1 MNRNGLSM
9 KYKRIDKTGDEL
21 SILGYGCMRYP
32 RENGRINFEETKKQ
46 IRTAIN
52 NGVNYFDTAY
62 MYPQSEEVLGKILS
76 NGYREKVKIATKAHI
91 LRIKNIEDMK
101 KVFQTQL
108 KRLQTSYIDYYLLHD
123 ITLKDWENFKKMGVL
138 SFLENEKR
146 KGRIKNLGFSFHG
159 NINNFKKILD
169 GYDWDMT
176 LIQYN
181 YIDENYQVGEE
192 GLEYASSKNVGIM
205 IMEPLRGG
213 MLINK
218 LSKES
223 KKLIEDFPIKK
234 SPAEWA
240 LRWLW
245 NDERIDVVISGMSS
259 QEDIMENV
267 SIASEVKPNS
277 LNESELELINKLKK
291 NFKDN
296 VAVDCTG
303 CGYCLP
309 CPSGVDIP
317 LSFSY
322 YNDKKIF
329 KRRIYYSVFYLLKTV
344 ENRSYASLCVK
355 CGVCEKKCPQNI
367 PIMKE
372 LDNVKSNLETW
383 YYKLLYKTFKI
394 VERIR

>member
-1 MNRNGLSM
+1 M
-9 KYKRIDKTGDEL
+9 KYKKIDKTGDEL

-32 RENGRINFEETKKQ
+32 HKNGRINFEETEKQ
-46 IRTAIN
+46 IRIAID

-62 MYPQSEEVLGKILS
+62 IYPQSEEVLGKILS
-76 NGYREKVKIATKAHI
+76 EGYREKVKIATKTHI
-91 LRIKNIEDMK
+91 SKIKSMERLK
-101 KVFQTQL
+101 KVFQRQL
-108 KRLQTSYIDYYLLHD
+108 KRLQTDYIDYYLLHD
-123 ITLKDWENFKKMGVL
+123 ITLEDWGKFKEIGIL
-138 SFLENEKR
+138 TFIEKE
-146 KGRIKNLGFSFHG
+146 KKKNRIKNFGFSFHG

-169 GYDWDMT
+169 DYDDWDMT

-223 KKLIEDFPIKK
+223 KKLIKNFPIKR

-240 LRWLW
+240 LKWLW

-259 QEDIMENV
+259 QEDIMENIA
-267 SIASEVKPNS
+267 IASEVEPNS
-277 LNESELELINKLKK
+277 LNEDEFELINKLRN
-291 NFKDN
+291 NFKNN

-309 CPSGVDIP
+309 CPYGVDIP

-322 YNDKKIF
+322 YNDKIIF
-329 KRRIYYSVFYLLKTV
+329 KRGVYYSVFYLLKTT
-344 ENRSYASLCVK
+344 ENKSYASVCAK
-355 CGVCEKKCPQNI
+355 CGVCESKCPQNI

-372 LDNVKSNLETW
+372 LDNVNSNLETW
-383 YYKLLYKTFKI
+383 YYKLLYKIFKF
-394 VERIR
+394 VQRVR

>member
-1 MNRNGLSM
+1 MIVM
-9 KYKRIDKTGDEL
+9 KYRKIDKTGDEL

-32 RENGRINFEETKKQ
+32 RKNGRINFEETKKQ
-46 IRTAIN
+46 IITAID

-62 MYPQSEEVLGKILS
+62 LYPQSEEVLGKILS
-76 NGYREKVKIATKAHI
+76 ESYREKIKIATKTHI
-91 LRIKNIEDMK
+91 SKINGMEDLK
-101 KVFQTQL
+101 KVFRTQL
-108 KRLQTSYIDYYLLHD
+108 KRLQTDYIDYYLLHD
-123 ITLKDWENFKKMGVL
+123 ITFEDWEKFKEIGVL
-138 SFLENEKR
+138 SFIENEKK
-146 KGRIKNLGFSFHG
+146 KGRIKNFGFSFHG
-159 NINNFKKILD
+159 NINNFKKILND
-169 GYDWDMT
+169 YDWDMT

-192 GLEYASSKNVGIM
+192 GLEYASSKNVAVM

-223 KKLIEDFPIKK
+223 KKSIENFPIKR

-245 NDERIDVVISGMSS
+245 NDERIDVVISGMNSH
-259 QEDIMENV
+259 EDIMENI
-267 SIASEVKPNS
+267 SIASEVEPNS
-277 LNESELELINKLKK
+277 LNEDEFELINKLRN
-291 NFKDN
+291 NFKNN

-309 CPSGVDIP
+309 CPYGVDIP

-322 YNDKKIF
+322 YNDKIIF
-329 KRRIYYSVFYLLKTV
+329 KKRIYYSVFYLLKTT
-344 ENRSYASLCVK
+344 ENKSYASVCTK
-355 CGVCEKKCPQNI
+355 CGVCESKCPQSI
-367 PIMKE
+367 PIMEE

-383 YYKLLYKTFKI
+383 YYKLLYKIFK
-394 VERIR
+394 VVQRVR